1 MKNNLLLICLFL
13 SFSGI
18 CHAQKV
24 KLKKEVIYIDSK
36 EVLSFDK
43 KSHNNEYVIYE
54 LNTKNEIINVVSNV
68 NEGYKKIVFTESK
81 KSLETTL
88 GYWNSSFIKW
98 LIEQNVLSL
107 DGKLN
112 SEEIDSFIEKY
123 DEKITDR
130 KLYRN

>member
-1 MKNNLLLICLFL
+1 MKKCLFIVCLLLT
-13 SFSGI
+13 GI
-18 CHAQKV
+18 CFSQKV
-24 KLKKEVIYIDSK
+24 KLKKEVIYI
-36 EVLSFDK
+36 EGNEALSFEK

-54 LNTKNEIINVVSNV
+54 LNTKNEIINVISYI
-68 NEGYKKIVFTESK
+68 NEGYKKILFTESK

-107 DGKLN
+107 EGKLN
-112 SEEIDSFIEKY
+112 SDRIDFFIEKY

>member
-13 SFSGI
+13 SFFGI
-18 CHAQKV
+18 CQAQKV
-24 KLKKEVIYIDSK
+24 KLKKEVIFIDGK
-36 EVLSFDK
+36 EVLNFDK

-68 NEGYKKIVFTESK
+68 NEGYKKIIFTESK

-98 LIEQNVLSL
+98 LIEQDVLSL

-112 SEEIDSFIEKY
+112 GNKIDSFIEKY
-123 DEKITDR
+123 DERITSR
-130 KLYRN
+130 KLY

>member
-1 MKNNLLLICLFL
+1 MFNNINYRDNFIIDFSAELTFFINGKEIL
-13 SFSGI
+13 SF
-18 CHAQKV
+18 
-24 KLKKEVIYIDSK
+24 E
-36 EVLSFDK
+36 K

-68 NEGYKKIVFTESK
+68 NEGYKKIIFTESK

-112 SEEIDSFIEKY
+112 SEKIDSFIEKY